1 MTSIADGRAPFTSGS
16 SVRQRRSNSAHL
28 RCSSLCRECTS
39 MRMGKSW
46 SPVQAMHYF
55 ASSHMAAAAVA
66 GVTLCLY
73 MPWTATN
80 LYLCTQCTQ
89 IVEQFR
95 RPECQ
100 KLHGYMHMKGAG
112 RSNGEPHEN
121 LNAFLGPLGR
131 ISMYMSRY
139 NRQVSQADCEGVN
152 VVLP

>member
-1 MTSIADGRAPFTSGS
+1 MDSDKFIFM
-16 SVRQRRSNSAHL
+16 H
-28 RCSSLCRECTS
+28 S
-39 MRMGKSW
+39 MHK
-46 SPVQAMHYF
+46 Y
-55 ASSHMAAAAVA
+55 
-66 GVTLCLY
+66 
-73 MPWTATN
+73 
-80 LYLCTQCTQ
+80 CTQ

-152 VVLP
+152 GRASLNKCRQAMAWVSVLSEMLGTA